1 MNDILKYYL
10 RIADNSLV
18 LGHQLGA
25 YCSYAPF
32 IEEDLAIAN
41 TSLDFIGQAE
51 SIYAEIDKQTNGE
64 FSERTLVYRREAKEF
79 TNFLLFEQENTDF
92 AYIMVRQFFA
102 DNFNYHFYSALSKT
116 KDSFLFAFAN
126 KSLKEVTYHL
136 KRSSEWLIRLGEGTD
151 EAHLKTQKAIDN
163 LFPYIDEM
171 FEMSETDYAL
181 FRNGISVD
189 LDELKTQWYNQLK
202 EIFFIAGFIYPTEYT
217 KLSIQKNGHSVG
229 FQKIVDDM
237 QQLHK
242 EIPEASWL

>member
-64 FSERTLVYRREAKEF
+64 YSEKTLVYRRDAKDF
-79 TNFLLFEQENTDF
+79 TNFLLFEQANTDF

-102 DNFNYHFYSALSKT
+102 DNFNYQFYSALSKS

-151 EAHLKTQKAIDN
+151 EAHLKTQKAIDD

-171 FEMSETDYAL
+171 FEMSETDYSL

-189 LDELKTQWYNQLK
+189 LDEIKTQWYNQLK
-202 EIFFIAGFIYPTEYT
+202 EIFFIAGFNYPTEYT
-217 KLSIQKNGHSVG
+217 KLCIQKNGHSVG